1 MAAAW
6 FSAVL
11 LPVGSLVCSES
22 FNVDCLGMD
31 TYFVDMGLWFPLN
44 FFTKVYMII
53 AVITCFCYNVTFWWY
68 YQNVRKYHVF
78 IRTKLENL
86 MLCGSENLSE
96 HFWHEIVLSSFGIYV
111 VVGRIFSKTVRGD
124 VEHVFSEKGTFRPA
138 MTMGD
143 LD

>member
-53 AVITCFCYNVTFWWY
+53 AVITCFCY
-68 YQNVRKYHVF
+68 
-78 IRTKLENL
+78 IL
-86 MLCGSENLSE
+86 MILSE
-96 HFWHEIVLSSFGIYV
+96 CKKISCFHENKMAKVL
-111 VVGRIFSKTVRGD
+111 
-124 VEHVFSEKGTFRPA
+124 
-138 MTMGD
+138 
-143 LD
+143 

>member
-1 MAAAW
+1 
-6 FSAVL
+6 
-11 LPVGSLVCSES
+11 
-22 FNVDCLGMD
+22 
-31 TYFVDMGLWFPLN
+31 
-44 FFTKVYMII
+44 
-53 AVITCFCYNVTFWWY
+53 
-68 YQNVRKYHVF
+68 
-78 IRTKLENL
+78 